1 MGPEKGTCGGSMRPS
16 ARESLLVFHP
26 KIDVQITLLTFLRV
40 VVVPSVAIGS
50 LVASTTLL
58 DVKFTE
64 AYVALA
70 IITALLTLLVIARD
84 ALQQP
89 NVVGA
94 RGLQLAGRIGIGWFA
109 IVGVLLLLGYA
120 TKSSEDF
127 SRRALFLWFLLTPP
141 FLVAASLG
149 VQQWLRALL
158 VSSRYARHAVI
169 VGTTKMALELARTL
183 HTRPELGLK
192 LRCVFIDEA
201 CGDLPIADRTA
212 AAIRKFAGAEIR
224 TGGSV
229 SNYVNTRHI
238 DVVFIARETHAPG
251 VREMCD
257 ELRNT
262 TSSVYL
268 IPDVSLYDLMQA
280 RVGDVDGI
288 PVIALC
294 ESPLQGGRGALKRVT
309 DIVLATLLLALA
321 APVMVLIAIAIKLD
335 SPGRVFFKQDRYG
348 LDGERIVVY
357 KFRTMTVCENGG
369 VVVQAKRNDA
379 RITRIGRF
387 LRRTSLD
394 ELPQLLNVLQGRMSL
409 VGPRPHAVAHNEQYR
424 NLIAGYMVRH
434 KVTPGITGLAQV
446 SGCRGETSTVD
457 EMRRRVQYDLEYLRH
472 WCWLLDIKIMLRT
485 LLLVFRD
492 KGAY

>member
-1 MGPEKGTCGGSMRPS
+1 M
-16 ARESLLVFHP
+16 
-26 KIDVQITLLTFLRV
+26 
-40 VVVPSVAIGS
+40 
-50 LVASTTLL
+50 
-58 DVKFTE
+58 
-64 AYVALA
+64 
-70 IITALLTLLVIARD
+70 
-84 ALQQP
+84 
-89 NVVGA
+89 
-94 RGLQLAGRIGIGWFA
+94 
-109 IVGVLLLLGYA
+109 
-120 TKSSEDF
+120 
-127 SRRALFLWFLLTPP
+127 
-141 FLVAASLG
+141 
-149 VQQWLRALL
+149 
-158 VSSRYARHAVI
+158 
-169 VGTTKMALELARTL
+169 
-183 HTRPELGLK
+183 
-192 LRCVFIDEA
+192 
-201 CGDLPIADRTA
+201 
-212 AAIRKFAGAEIR
+212 
-224 TGGSV
+224 

-309 DIVLATLLLALA
+309 DIVFATLLLLIA
-321 APVMVLIAIAIKLD
+321 APVMALIAIAIKLD

-357 KFRTMTVCENGG
+357 KFRTMTVCENGRI
-369 VVVQAKRNDA
+369 VVQAKRNDA
-379 RITRIGRF
+379 RVTRVGRF

-394 ELPQLLNVLQGRMSL
+394 EMPQLINVLQGRMSL
-409 VGPRPHAVAHNEQYR
+409 VGPRPHAVAHNEEYR
-424 NLIAGYMVRH
+424 KLIAAYMVRH

-457 EMRRRVQYDLEYLRH
+457 EMRQRVQYDLEYLRH

-485 LLLVFRD
+485 LVLVFRD
-492 KGAY
+492 KRAY

>member
-1 MGPEKGTCGGSMRPS
+1 M
-16 ARESLLVFHP
+16 FHP

-40 VVVPSVAIGS
+40 VLLPSVAIAS
-50 LVASTTLL
+50 LVASTTLF
-58 DVKFTE
+58 DVRFTNQ
-64 AYVALA
+64 YVALA

-94 RGLQLAGRIGIGWFA
+94 RGLSLAGRIGMGWLVV
-109 IVGVLLLLGYA
+109 VGVLLLLGYA
-120 TKSSEDF
+120 TKSSEVF
-127 SRRALFLWFLLTPP
+127 SRRALFMWFLLTPP
-141 FLVAASLG
+141 FLVAASIG
-149 VQQWLRALL
+149 VQQLLRAVL
-158 VSSRYARHAVI
+158 VSSRYARSAVI
-169 VGTTKMALELARTL
+169 VGTTRMALELARTL
-183 HTRPELGLK
+183 HQRPELGLK
-192 LRCVFIDEA
+192 LRCVFVDEKCGDVPIDEST
-201 CGDLPIADRTA
+201 GS
-212 AAIRKFAGAEIR
+212 AIKNIAGAEVR
-224 TGGSV
+224 SGGSV

-251 VREMCD
+251 VREICD

-288 PVIALC
+288 PVIAHC
-294 ESPLQGGRGALKRVT
+294 ESPLQGGRGAIKRVT
-309 DIVLATLLLALA
+309 DIVFATLLLIVA
-321 APVMVLIAIAIKLD
+321 APVMALIALAIKLD

-357 KFRTMTVCENGG
+357 KFRTMTVCENGS

-379 RITRIGRF
+379 RVTRVGRL

-394 ELPQLLNVLQGRMSL
+394 ELPQLINVLQGRMSL

-424 NLIAGYMVRH
+424 TLIAGYMVRH

-457 EMRRRVQYDLEYLRH
+457 EMRQRVQYDLEYLRH

-485 LLLVFRD
+485 LVLVFRD
-492 KGAY
+492 KRAY

>member
-1 MGPEKGTCGGSMRPS
+1 V
-16 ARESLLVFHP
+16 LHP

-40 VVVPSVAIGS
+40 VLVPSVAISS

-58 DVKFTE
+58 QVPFKDQ
-64 AYVALA
+64 YVALA

-84 ALQQP
+84 ALLQA

-94 RGLQLAGRIGIGWFA
+94 RGLTLAGRIGLGWLTV
-109 IVGVLLLLGYA
+109 VGVLLLLGYA
-120 TKSSEDF
+120 TKSSEVF

-141 FLVAASLG
+141 LLVVASLG

-158 VSSRYARHAVI
+158 VSSRYARSAVI

-183 HTRPELGLK
+183 HQRPELGLK
-192 LRCVFIDEA
+192 LRCVFVDEG
-201 CGDLPIADRTA
+201 CGDLPIDEATG
-212 AAIRKFAGAEIR
+212 AAIKSIAGAEIR
-224 TGGSV
+224 QRGSV
-229 SNYVNTRHI
+229 SSYVNARHI

-268 IPDVSLYDLMQA
+268 IPDISLYDLMQA

-309 DIVLATLLLALA
+309 DIVFATLLLIVA
-321 APVMVLIAIAIKLD
+321 APVMALIALAIKLD

-357 KFRTMTVCENGG
+357 KFRTMTCCENGG
-369 VVVQAKRNDA
+369 VIVQAKRNDTRVTRVG
-379 RITRIGRF
+379 RI

-394 ELPQLLNVLQGRMSL
+394 ELPQLINVLQGRMSL

-485 LLLVFRD
+485 LVLVFRD
-492 KGAY
+492 KRAY

>member
-1 MGPEKGTCGGSMRPS
+1 MLQPR
-16 ARESLLVFHP
+16 
-26 KIDVQITLLTFLRV
+26 IDVQIALLNFLRV
-40 VVVPSVAIGS
+40 ALIPCVAIAS

-58 DVKFTE
+58 EVRFTE
-64 AYVALA
+64 PYVALA
-70 IITALLTLLVIARD
+70 IIAALLTLLLMARD
-84 ALQQP
+84 ALQQA
-89 NVVGA
+89 NLVGA
-94 RGLQLAGRIGIGWFA
+94 RGLTLAGRIGIGWLA
-109 IVGVLLLLGYA
+109 VVGVLLLLGYA
-120 TKSSEDF
+120 TKSSEVF

-141 FLVAASLG
+141 FLVAGSLA

-158 VSSRYARHAVI
+158 VSSRYTRSAVI

-183 HTRPELGLK
+183 HQRPELGLK
-192 LRCVFIDEA
+192 LRCVFVDETSGDPAIDEA
-201 CGDLPIADRTA
+201 TSS
-212 AAIRKFAGAEIR
+212 AIRNIAGADIR
-224 TGGSV
+224 KGGCV
-229 SNYVNTRHI
+229 AEYVNARHI

-251 VREMCD
+251 VREICD

-294 ESPLQGGRGALKRVT
+294 ESPLQGTRGALKRVT
-309 DIVLATLLLALA
+309 DIVFATLLLIVA
-321 APVMVLIAIAIKLD
+321 APVMLLIAIAIKLD

-357 KFRTMTVCENGG
+357 KFRTMTVCENGRII
-369 VVVQAKRNDA
+369 VQAKRDDA
-379 RITRIGRF
+379 RVTRIGRI

-394 ELPQLLNVLQGRMSL
+394 ELPQLINVLQGRMSL
-409 VGPRPHAVAHNEQYR
+409 VGPRPHAVAHNEEYR
-424 NLIAGYMVRH
+424 KLIAGYMVRH

-446 SGCRGETSTVD
+446 SGCRGETSTLD

-485 LLLVFRD
+485 LVLVFRD
-492 KGAY
+492 KRAY

>member
-1 MGPEKGTCGGSMRPS
+1 
-16 ARESLLVFHP
+16 VFHP

-40 VVVPSVAIGS
+40 VLVPSVATAS
-50 LVASTTLL
+50 LVASTTLFE
-58 DVKFTE
+58 VPFKNQ
-64 AYVALA
+64 YVALA

-84 ALQQP
+84 ALLQA

-94 RGLQLAGRIGIGWFA
+94 RGLTLAGRIGIGWLTV
-109 IVGVLLLLGYA
+109 VGVLLLLGYA
-120 TKSSEDF
+120 TKSSEVF

-141 FLVAASLG
+141 LLVVASLG

-158 VSSRYARHAVI
+158 VSSRYARSAVI

-183 HTRPELGLK
+183 HQRPELGLK
-192 LRCVFIDEA
+192 LRCVFVDEG
-201 CGDLPIADRTA
+201 CGDLPIDESTG
-212 AAIRKFAGAEIR
+212 AAIKSIAGAEIR
-224 TGGSV
+224 QGGSV
-229 SNYVNTRHI
+229 SNYVNARHI

-309 DIVLATLLLALA
+309 DIVFATLLLILA
-321 APVMVLIAIAIKLD
+321 APVMALIALAIKLD

-357 KFRTMTVCENGG
+357 KFRTMTCCENGN

-379 RITRIGRF
+379 RVTRVGRW

-394 ELPQLLNVLQGRMSL
+394 ELPQLINVLQGRMSL

-472 WCWLLDIKIMLRT
+472 WCWLLDMKIMLRT
-485 LLLVFRD
+485 LVLVFRD
-492 KGAY
+492 KRAY

>member
-1 MGPEKGTCGGSMRPS
+1 V
-16 ARESLLVFHP
+16 LHP
-26 KIDVQITLLTFLRV
+26 RIDVQIALLTFLRIAL
-40 VVVPSVAIGS
+40 VPTVAIAS

-58 DVKFTE
+58 EVRFTE

-70 IITALLTLLVIARD
+70 IITALLTLLVMARD
-84 ALQQP
+84 ALQEA
-89 NVVGA
+89 NLVGA
-94 RGLQLAGRIGIGWFA
+94 RGLTLAGRIGIGWLA
-109 IVGVLLLLGYA
+109 VVGVLLLLGYA
-120 TKSSEDF
+120 TKSSEIF

-141 FLVAASLG
+141 FLVATSLG

-158 VSSRYARHAVI
+158 VSSRYKRSAVI

-183 HTRPELGLK
+183 HQRPELGMK
-192 LRCVFIDEA
+192 LRCVFIDEGS
-201 CGDLPIADRTA
+201 GDLPIDGATS
-212 AAIRKFAGAEIR
+212 AAIRNIAGAEIR
-224 TGGSV
+224 TSGCV
-229 SNYVNTRHI
+229 ADYVNARHI
-238 DVVFIARETHAPG
+238 DVVFIARESHAPG
-251 VREMCD
+251 VRDLCE

-294 ESPLQGGRGALKRVT
+294 ESPLQGTRGALKRVT
-309 DIVLATLLLALA
+309 DIVFATLLLVFA
-321 APVMVLIAIAIKLD
+321 APVMALIAIAIKLD

-379 RITRIGRF
+379 RVTRVGRI

-394 ELPQLLNVLQGRMSL
+394 ELPQLINVLQGRMSL
-409 VGPRPHAVAHNEQYR
+409 VGPRPHAVAHNEEYR
-424 NLIAGYMVRH
+424 KLISGYMVRH

-457 EMRRRVQYDLEYLRH
+457 DMRRRVQYDLEYLRH

-485 LLLVFRD
+485 LVLVFRD
-492 KGAY
+492 KRAY

>member
-1 MGPEKGTCGGSMRPS
+1 MRHS
-16 ARESLLVFHP
+16 ARESLFVFHP
-26 KIDVQITLLTFLRV
+26 KIDVQITLLAFLRV
-40 VVVPSVAIGS
+40 VLVPSVAIAS
-50 LVASTTLL
+50 LVASTTMLE
-58 DVKFTE
+58 VKFTE

-94 RGLQLAGRIGIGWFA
+94 RGLQLAGRIGLGWLA

-120 TKSSEDF
+120 TKSSEDY

-141 FLVAASLG
+141 FLVGASLG
-149 VQQWLRALL
+149 IQQWLRALL
-158 VSSRYARHAVI
+158 VSSRYARNVVI

-192 LRCVFIDEA
+192 LRCVFIDES
-201 CGDLPIADRTA
+201 CGDGPIDEPTAD
-212 AAIRKFAGAEIR
+212 AIRKVAGAEIR
-224 TGGSV
+224 KGGSV

-280 RVGDVDGI
+280 RAGDVDGI

-294 ESPLQGGRGALKRVT
+294 ESPLQGGRGALKRAT
-309 DIVLATLLLALA
+309 DIVFAALLLVIA
-321 APVMVLIAIAIKLD
+321 APVMALIALAIKLD

-357 KFRTMTVCENGG
+357 KFRTMTVCENGT
-369 VVVQAKRNDA
+369 VVVQAKRNDS
-379 RITRIGRF
+379 RVTRVGRF

-394 ELPQLLNVLQGRMSL
+394 ELPQLINVLQGRMSL

-457 EMRRRVQYDLEYLRH
+457 EMRQRVQYDLEYLRH

-485 LLLVFRD
+485 LMLFFRD
-492 KGAY
+492 KRAY

>member
-1 MGPEKGTCGGSMRPS
+1 V
-16 ARESLLVFHP
+16 LHQ

-40 VVVPSVAIGS
+40 VLVPSVAIAS

-58 DVKFTE
+58 DVRFTDQ
-64 AYVALA
+64 YVALA

-84 ALQQP
+84 ALLQA

-94 RGLQLAGRIGIGWFA
+94 RGLTLAGRIGVGWLTV
-109 IVGVLLLLGYA
+109 VGVLLLLGYA
-120 TKSSEDF
+120 TKSSEVF
-127 SRRALFLWFLLTPP
+127 SRRALFLWFVLTPP

-158 VSSRYARHAVI
+158 VSSRYARSAVI

-183 HTRPELGLK
+183 HQRPELGLK
-192 LRCVFIDEA
+192 LRCVFVDEG
-201 CGDLPIADRTA
+201 CGDLPIDGVTG
-212 AAIRKFAGAEIR
+212 AAIKSIAGAEIR
-224 TGGSV
+224 QGGSV
-229 SNYVNTRHI
+229 SSYVNARHI
-238 DVVFIARETHAPG
+238 DVVFIAREAHAPG
-251 VREMCD
+251 VRELCD

-294 ESPLQGGRGALKRVT
+294 ESPLQGGHGAMKRVT
-309 DIVLATLLLALA
+309 DVVFATLLLIIA
-321 APVMVLIAIAIKLD
+321 APVMALIAVAIKLD

-348 LDGERIVVY
+348 LDGDRIVVY
-357 KFRTMTVCENGG
+357 KFRTMTCCENGG
-369 VVVQAKRNDA
+369 VIVQAKRNDA
-379 RITRIGRF
+379 RVTRVGRF

-394 ELPQLLNVLQGRMSL
+394 ELPQLINVLQGCMSL

-457 EMRRRVQYDLEYLRH
+457 EMRQRVKYDLEYLRH

-485 LLLVFRD
+485 LALVIRD
-492 KGAY
+492 KRAY

>member
-1 MGPEKGTCGGSMRPS
+1 V
-16 ARESLLVFHP
+16 LHP

-40 VVVPSVAIGS
+40 VLLPSVAIGS

-58 DVKFTE
+58 EVKFTDQ
-64 AYVALA
+64 YVALA
-70 IITALLTLLVIARD
+70 IIAALLTLLVIARD

-94 RGLQLAGRIGIGWFA
+94 RGLSLAGRIGMGWLA
-109 IVGVLLLLGYA
+109 VVGVLLLLGYA
-120 TKSSEDF
+120 TKSSEVF

-149 VQQWLRALL
+149 VQQVLRAVL
-158 VSSRYARHAVI
+158 VSSRYARSAVI

-183 HTRPELGLK
+183 HQRPELGLK
-192 LRCVFIDEA
+192 LRCVFVDEK
-201 CGDLPIADRTA
+201 CGDLPLDETTGS
-212 AAIRKFAGAEIR
+212 AIKNIAGAEIR
-224 TGGSV
+224 RGGSV

-309 DIVLATLLLALA
+309 DIVFATLLLIVA
-321 APVMVLIAIAIKLD
+321 APVMALIALAIKLD

-357 KFRTMTVCENGG
+357 KFRTMTVCENGS
-369 VVVQAKRNDA
+369 VVVQATRNDA
-379 RITRIGRF
+379 RVTRVGRF

-394 ELPQLLNVLQGRMSL
+394 ELPQLINVLQGRMSL

-424 NLIAGYMVRH
+424 KLIAGYMVRH

-457 EMRRRVQYDLEYLRH
+457 EMRKRVQYDLEYLRH

-485 LLLVFRD
+485 LVLVFRD
-492 KGAY
+492 KRAY

>member
-1 MGPEKGTCGGSMRPS
+1 V
-16 ARESLLVFHP
+16 LHP
-26 KIDVQITLLTFLRV
+26 RIDVQVSLLTFLRIAL
-40 VVVPSVAIGS
+40 VPSVAIAS

-58 DVKFTE
+58 DVRFTE
-64 AYVALA
+64 PYVALA
-70 IITALLTLLVIARD
+70 IITALLTLLVMARD
-84 ALQQP
+84 ALQQA
-89 NVVGA
+89 NLVGA
-94 RGLQLAGRIGIGWFA
+94 HSFTLVGRIGVGWLA
-109 IVGVLLLLGYA
+109 VVGVLLMLGYA
-120 TKSSEDF
+120 TKSSEIF

-141 FLVAASLG
+141 FLVAASLA

-158 VSSRYARHAVI
+158 VSSRYARSAVI

-183 HTRPELGLK
+183 HQRPELGLK
-192 LRCVFIDEA
+192 LRCVFVDEDKGDAPIDGA
-201 CGDLPIADRTA
+201 TS
-212 AAIRKFAGAEIR
+212 AAIRKLAGAEIR
-224 TGGSV
+224 QGGCV
-229 SNYVNTRHI
+229 SEYVNARHI

-251 VREMCD
+251 VRGICE

-294 ESPLQGGRGALKRVT
+294 ESPLQGARGAVKRVT
-309 DIVLATLLLALA
+309 DIVFATLLLIVA
-321 APVMVLIAIAIKLD
+321 APVMALIALAIKLD
-335 SPGRVFFKQDRYG
+335 SPGHVFFRQDRYG

-357 KFRTMTVCENGG
+357 KFRTMSVCENGL
-369 VVVQAKRNDA
+369 VIVQAKRNDA
-379 RITRIGRF
+379 RVTRVGKF

-394 ELPQLLNVLQGRMSL
+394 ELPQLINVLQGRMSL
-409 VGPRPHAVAHNEQYR
+409 VGPRPHAVAHNEEYR

-457 EMRRRVQYDLEYLRH
+457 DMRRRVQYDLEYLRH

-485 LLLVFRD
+485 LVLLFHD
-492 KGAY
+492 KRAY